1 MNKNRKIKNLLI
13 MTCLI
18 LTAPLSIATTVEL
31 GFDEAAYERDFKEKK
46 SKELWLNSLDCR
58 EFSTAEVCN
67 DINEKIKHL
76 ELSNYQKMTF
86 DNQLK
91 KISFLIRN
99 DKEKIAIKRYDY
111 FLKSLYS
118 SVDDN
123 ISADIKDNREN
134 IWELIKN
141 YSLSDK
147 YQANPKYKL

>member
-31 GFDEAAYERDFKEKK
+31 GFDKDAYERDFKEKK